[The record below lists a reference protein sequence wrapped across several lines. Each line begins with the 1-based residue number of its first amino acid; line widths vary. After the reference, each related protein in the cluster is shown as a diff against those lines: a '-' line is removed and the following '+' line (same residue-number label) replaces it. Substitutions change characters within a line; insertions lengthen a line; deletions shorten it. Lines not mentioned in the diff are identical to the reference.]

1 MPLRCVRD
9 RSNRSI
15 SIYDS
20 VRCRSNVWRGLGTC
34 RRRMGKGCTRGEE
47 LVRMLEVGSK
57 TFEVDRDIARWIEIS
72 RDRSKVIR
80 ERFGGGEGVRDMFRV
95 LWELDAELLR
105 VVTELEARGG
115 RINLPLSEI
124 LTVLSHCM
132 DIDERRNRRMS
143 KDEW

>member
-1 MPLRCVRD
+1 MSIERLTRTRDLSTKGEKGMYKGQKTRAGARSWIEDVRG
-9 RSNRSI
+9 RSI
-15 SIYDS
+15 SFEMDRY
-20 VRCRSNVWRGLGTC
+20 LA
-34 RRRMGKGCTRGEE
+34 RR
-47 LVRMLEVGSK
+47 
-57 TFEVDRDIARWIEIS
+57 IEIS
-72 RDRSKVIR
+72 RDRSKLIR
-80 ERFGGGEGVRDMFRV
+80 ECFEGREGVRDMFRV

-105 VVTELEARGG
+105 VVTELEACGG

>member
-1 MPLRCVRD
+1 MRV
-9 RSNRSI
+9 
-15 SIYDS
+15 
-20 VRCRSNVWRGLGTC
+20 
-34 RRRMGKGCTRGEE
+34 
-47 LVRMLEVGSK
+47 LEVGSK

-80 ERFGGGEGVRDMFRV
+80 ERFGGRESVRDMFRV

-105 VVTELEARGG
+105 VVTELEACGG

-132 DIDERRNRRMS
+132 DIDERRKEECRKMNG
-143 KDEW
+143 E